1 MIAPVKHE
9 HEPGLDWTTK
19 QLAQAGGVS
28 SAYLRQLLI
37 AGELRGRKLGR
48 DWLIP
53 DREAEKWLSNR
64 RAQ

>member
-1 MIAPVKHE
+1 VKHE
-9 HEPGLDWTTK
+9 PGQDWTTK
-19 QLAQAGGVS
+19 QLAQEAAVS
-28 SAYLRQLLI
+28 MAYLRQLLI
-37 AGELRGRKLGR
+37 AGELRGRKAGR